1 MHIND
6 ATQCNKMHQM
16 INNNNTALDLAYPY
30 ERTKFDVIFFLLS
43 LHLAHLKW
51 PLIYLYAVHYVY
63 ISLSLF
69 NRFDSIAQ
77 FLWDL
82 RAFVMSMLVMIEIM
96 VRLVYM
102 LIVSVT
108 M

>member
-16 INNNNTALDLAYPY
+16 INNNTAVDLAYPC
-30 ERTKFDVIFFLLS
+30 ERTKFDMFSSS
-43 LHLAHLKW
+43 LFSHLAHLKL

-96 VRLVYM
+96 VQLVYM
-102 LIVSVT
+102 FIVSVT